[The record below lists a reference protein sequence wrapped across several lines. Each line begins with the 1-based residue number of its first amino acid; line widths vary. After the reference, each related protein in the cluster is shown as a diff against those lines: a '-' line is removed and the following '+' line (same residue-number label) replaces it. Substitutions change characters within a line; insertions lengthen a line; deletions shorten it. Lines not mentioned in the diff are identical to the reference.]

1 MPIKFQE
8 KDSDRCEGASR
19 FELCQYK
26 YLHKEACTAQKKAA
40 VIKYLHIDKYLDI
53 NKLSNFIP
61 CILKSSPRK
70 ERGERD
76 KALDQGMTA
85 GLGNQKEADQGLHSK
100 RISIIVIPSG
110 ITFANHRKDYY
121 QPRHLSNITSPKA
134 FSTPLPRGDWGGGRE
149 LDFQLN

>member
-19 FELCQYK
+19 FKLCHYK
-26 YLHKEACTAQKKAA
+26 YLHKEACTIQKKAA
-40 VIKYLHIDKYLDI
+40 VMKYLHMDKYLDI

-76 KALDQGMTA
+76 NALDQGITT
-85 GLGNQKEADQGLHSK
+85 GLVKPERGGPGSPFQEGIHHCHSFRGNLCKSQERLLPAQ
-100 RISIIVIPSG
+100 
-110 ITFANHRKDYY
+110 TF
-121 QPRHLSNITSPKA
+121 T
-134 FSTPLPRGDWGGGRE
+134 
-149 LDFQLN
+149 